1 MPVTY
6 LTSIAHFESVV
17 STRAASIDAT
27 RVNMKRDQINNHR
40 PVIIEFWAEWCEV
53 CRSMSPH
60 FAQLAAQ
67 NPAAQFYRLD
77 IEDVRDVALAL
88 GVRNVR
94 RSYDLIG
101 TFRSRVFFQ

>member
-6 LTSIAHFESVV
+6 LTSIAHFESV
-17 STRAASIDAT
+17 
-27 RVNMKRDQINNHR
+27 INNHR

-53 CRSMSPH
+53 CRPMSAQ
-60 FAQLAAQ
+60 FAQLATQ

-88 GVRNVR
+88 GVRN
-94 RSYDLIG
+94 LPA
-101 TFRSRVFFQ
+101 FKVFKKGVQVGELVGVDQTQLVSEACD

>member
-1 MPVTY
+1 MC
-6 LTSIAHFESVV
+6 
-17 STRAASIDAT
+17 
-27 RVNMKRDQINNHR
+27 R
-40 PVIIEFWAEWCEV
+40 P
-53 CRSMSPH
+53 MSAQ

-94 RSYDLIG
+94 RGYDPIG
-101 TFRSRVFFQ
+101 TFRSSFF

>member
-1 MPVTY
+1 MC
-6 LTSIAHFESVV
+6 
-17 STRAASIDAT
+17 
-27 RVNMKRDQINNHR
+27 R
-40 PVIIEFWAEWCEV
+40 P
-53 CRSMSPH
+53 MSAQ

-94 RSYDLIG
+94 RGYDPIG
-101 TFRSRVFFQ
+101 TFRSSFFKTAACLQGLQKGRPSRGARRCRSNTARSRSFPNRNEREVDMGSISA